1 MKHLLTF
8 ILIICVLFSAHIL
21 TSCTVPELKNFF
33 GIGESLDKTTG
44 SEEEDAEGNDS
55 GTVVDKLSE
64 DSNFGETENSS
75 DIQENSENLENDIM
89 FYNSEVNFAFIYPQ
103 ENLAISSCPG
113 CAEDRGS
120 DLLLNVS
127 IEHVDNLT
135 GPDREEAI
143 NEKEA
148 LESGEAGS
156 YPDYSFEP
164 SRKLTGL
171 SNAYFKDFLILSG
184 YGDSMCDITF
194 DREVRFYNNDYLVE
208 ILLSANKDSL
218 MENMEE
224 YFTDNRTD
232 CPGKK
237 VWDSS
242 KQVEFYEK
250 LTAGQAPAPAQE
262 WYDASE
268 DITYLLQ
275 INDFKGATAGYSRL
289 IDNRIFEENISESHL
304 IRASYPQF
312 QSATAGGLDETINKM
327 LYEQKILS
335 IINDFKEEISSYEDE
350 GLNSNYSLTI
360 DYSVYMYNKNGISV
374 CFEINP
380 YLGGAH
386 GLQYFE
392 TINFDIEK
400 MDYVEINEL
409 FISDYY
415 DYYSSISEYCLES
428 LERQISERGFE
439 PDMQM
444 LESGTDPAC
453 ADNFKNFL
461 LTPYEL
467 IIKFPSYQV
476 APYAAG
482 SFTVNIPYEEFGNNL
497 NTESMIFPFLAR

>member
-1 MKHLLTF
+1 MKHLLTY
-8 ILIICVLFSAHIL
+8 ILIICVLFSALIFI
-21 TSCTVPELKNFF
+21 SCTVPELKNFF
-33 GIGESLDKTTG
+33 GTSEPLDKESG
-44 SEEEDAEGNDS
+44 SEEDAKMKDLDPSIDG
-55 GTVVDKLSE
+55 LSE
-64 DSNFGETENSS
+64 DSKSGETADSS
-75 DIQENSENLENDIM
+75 DIQENSENVENDIM

-113 CAEDRGS
+113 CAEDYGS
-120 DLLLNVS
+120 NLLLNVS
-127 IEHVDNLT
+127 IDKIDNLI

-148 LESGEAGS
+148 LEAGEAGS

-171 SNAYFKDFLILSG
+171 SDTYVKDFLILSG
-184 YGDSMCDITF
+184 YGDTPCDITF
-194 DREVRFYNNDYLVE
+194 DRELRFYNNNYLVE
-208 ILLSANKDSL
+208 ILLSANKNSII
-218 MENMEE
+218 ENMEE

-232 CPGKK
+232 CPGQK
-237 VWDSS
+237 VWDSL

-250 LTAGQAPAPAQE
+250 LIAGEAPAPAQE

-268 DITYLLQ
+268 DIAYLLQ

-289 IDNRIFEENISESHL
+289 IDNRISEKNTSESYL
-304 IRASYPQF
+304 ISASYPQF

-327 LYEQKILS
+327 IYEQKILS
-335 IINDFKEEISSYEDE
+335 IINNFKEEISSYGDEDPI
-350 GLNSNYSLTI
+350 YSLTI
-360 DYSVYMYNKNGISV
+360 DYSVYMYNENGISV

-400 MDYVEINEL
+400 MDSVEINEL
-409 FISDYY
+409 FISNY
-415 DYYSSISEYCLES
+415 DYYSSISKYCLES
-428 LERQISERGFE
+428 LERQVRERGFE

-444 LESGTDPAC
+444 LESGTDPAY

-461 LTPYEL
+461 LSPNGL
-467 IIKFPSYQV
+467 IIKFPAYQV

-482 SFTVNIPYEEFGNNL
+482 SFTVIIPYEEFGNNL
-497 NTESMIFPFLAR
+497 NTESIVYPFLTR